1 MLKELPLRV
10 FLDTQSDPEDMQEN
24 GCTVLENFEMNNIGY
39 LTIRHGKKVK
49 SYLDEIKCED
59 LERCNTSLGKFF
71 VGYDKS
77 RKKFFRINKL

>member
-39 LTIRHGKKVK
+39 LTIRHGKK
-49 SYLDEIKCED
+49 
-59 LERCNTSLGKFF
+59 
-71 VGYDKS
+71 
-77 RKKFFRINKL
+77 